1 MRLGLTSLLLGAQLF
16 PLRLTAGLGLPGF
29 PKEALAKC
37 APQKPGLETFPGE
50 EKEDLLRSLEYL
62 SEPSEP
68 HTLTAGLGTRMR
80 GHAIRTAAEW
90 LLLNSLLG
98 LPFMVGAQLLS
109 PLVSPGTQDG
119 KQPWGHTPGTASL
132 LPLLQG
138 PALGLAPTYPSP
150 QRESPRPPGLSLL
163 AVGILLCT
171 RKPFQ
176 QPGPGCMGGGAGWQ
190 SSALRLPSGLNRN
203 GLY

>member
-68 HTLTAGLGTRMR
+68 HTLAAGLGTRMR

-150 QRESPRPPGLSLL
+150 QRESLRPPGLST
-163 AVGILLCT
+163 A
-171 RKPFQ
+171 
-176 QPGPGCMGGGAGWQ
+176 GCGH
-190 SSALRLPSGLNRN
+190 SALHQEALPAAGTGLHGRRSRMAE
-203 GLY
+203 LCSQTPLWA

>member
-109 PLVSPGTQDG
+109 PPGVTRNTG
-119 KQPWGHTPGTASL
+119 WET
-132 LPLLQG
+132 
-138 PALGLAPTYPSP
+138 ALGTHTGHCLLAAS
-150 QRESPRPPGLSLL
+150 PPG
-163 AVGILLCT
+163 A
-171 RKPFQ
+171 RPW
-176 QPGPGCMGGGAGWQ
+176 PGPHLPQPTKGEPSATRPFTAGCGH
-190 SSALRLPSGLNRN
+190 SALHQEALPAAGTGLHGRRSRMAE
-203 GLY
+203 LCSQTPLWA